1 MPYTS
6 SPNLYW
12 GRLKR
17 SGEGEAQ
24 QSTLTALEEWSGAAW
39 HGDSSQEHC
48 GCWESSDSLGQLHGS
63 TSAAQRCCPCAAS
76 LGQKLRAESEATL
89 EETILLSGYL
99 CGM

>member
-6 SPNLYW
+6 SLNLYR

-24 QSTLTALEEWSGAAW
+24 QSTLTALEEWS

-89 EETILLSGYL
+89 EETILLSGYF